1 VDKIRSKKNILVGF
15 LPVALTTILMHLV
28 LKDIT
33 FISGLLWGFTLSYC
47 GLLLFI
53 FIPNFKS
60 GQDIEKLSIVNYL
73 LRSTIRM
80 STILVLF
87 VALVFILKVHALGL
101 LAGAFAGM
109 MILSFLFLFKMKP
122 AQ

>member
-1 VDKIRSKKNILVGF
+1 MDKIRSKKNILVGF